1 MVVRLAARHR
11 ALLTVIHSGQMST
24 QTPPHQH
31 VSVVSRFLHWLGGH
45 ELGTLA
51 LLAGITAAIWV
62 FAEVAEEVLENST
75 RTFDEA
81 VLLAMRNPADLSDPL
96 GPPWLEELGRD
107 ITALGGI
114 GVLALLAAAVIGY
127 LLLSDKRRAAAV
139 LTLAVGGGL
148 LLSPA
153 LKGVFERP
161 RPDLVPH
168 GSVVYTASF
177 PSGHSMMAATVYL
190 TMAALLAR
198 VHQRKRIKAYLLLV
212 ALTATFLVG
221 LSRIYL
227 GVHWPTD
234 VFAGWAAGA
243 AWALCCWL
251 VAHRLQ
257 QRGKMEPESE

>member
-1 MVVRLAARHR
+1 MNTSDL
-11 ALLTVIHSGQMST
+11 ST
-24 QTPPHQH
+24 SQRSIF
-31 VSVVSRFLHWLGGH
+31 VRFLYWLGGH
-45 ELGTLA
+45 ELGTLL
-51 LLAGITAAIWV
+51 LLAGITTAIWA

-81 VLLAMRNPADLSDPL
+81 LLLAMRNSADLSDPL

-107 ITALGGI
+107 ITALGGV
-114 GVLALLAAAVIGY
+114 GVLALLAATVIGY

-139 LTLAVGGGL
+139 LTLAMAGGL
-148 LLSPA
+148 LLSLA
-153 LKGVFERP
+153 LKGIFERP

-198 VHQRKRIKAYLLLV
+198 VHERRRIKAYLLLV

-221 LSRIYL
+221 VSRIYL

-243 AWALCCWL
+243 GWALFCWL
-251 VAHRLQ
+251 VARRLQ
-257 QRGKMEPESE
+257 RRGQMESETS

>member
-1 MVVRLAARHR
+1 MHTSNSAQNNTSPFVRLLR
-11 ALLTVIHSGQMST
+11 
-24 QTPPHQH
+24 
-31 VSVVSRFLHWLGGH
+31 WLGNH
-45 ELGTLA
+45 ELGTLT
-51 LLAGITAAIWV
+51 LLAGITAAIWA

-81 VLLAMRNPADLSDPL
+81 LLLAMRNSADLSDPL

-107 ITALGGI
+107 LTALGGV

-139 LTLAVGGGL
+139 LALAVGGGL
-148 LLSPA
+148 LLSLG
-153 LKGVFERP
+153 LKGIFERP

-168 GSVVYTASF
+168 GSIVYTASF

-198 VHQRKRIKAYLLLV
+198 VHQSRRIKAYLLLV

-221 LSRIYL
+221 VSRIYL

-243 AWALCCWL
+243 AWALFCWL
-251 VAHRLQ
+251 VARRLQ
-257 QRGKMEPESE
+257 RRGQMESENS

>member
-1 MVVRLAARHR
+1 MHTSTSAENNTSAFVRLLR
-11 ALLTVIHSGQMST
+11 
-24 QTPPHQH
+24 
-31 VSVVSRFLHWLGGH
+31 WLGGH
-45 ELGTLA
+45 ELGTLL
-51 LLAGITAAIWV
+51 LLAGITTAIWA
-62 FAEVAEEVLENST
+62 FAELAEEVLENST

-81 VLLAMRNPADLSDPL
+81 LLLAMRNSADLSDPL

-107 ITALGGI
+107 ITALGGV
-114 GVLALLAAAVIGY
+114 GVLALLAATVIGY

-139 LTLAVGGGL
+139 LTLAVAGGL
-148 LLSPA
+148 VLSLA
-153 LKGVFERP
+153 LKGIFERP

-168 GSVVYTASF
+168 GSIVYTASF

-198 VHQRKRIKAYLLLV
+198 VHERRRIKAYLLLV

-221 LSRIYL
+221 ISRIYL

-243 AWALCCWL
+243 AWALFCWL
-251 VAHRLQ
+251 VARWLQ
-257 QRGKMEPESE
+257 RRGKMEQESS